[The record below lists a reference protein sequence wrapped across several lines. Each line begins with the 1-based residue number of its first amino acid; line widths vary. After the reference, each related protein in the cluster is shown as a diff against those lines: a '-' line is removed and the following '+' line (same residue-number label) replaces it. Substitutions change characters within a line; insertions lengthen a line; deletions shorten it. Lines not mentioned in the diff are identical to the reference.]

1 MGWSPRQVYRAGLE
15 KKFLK
20 HQNNHGKN
28 HKGMLRRK
36 NVANFQSK
44 L

>member
-1 MGWSPRQVYRAGLE
+1 MA

-20 HQNNHGKN
+20 YQNNHGKN

-36 NVANFQSK
+36 NVADFQSK
-44 L
+44 LCQNPKKNISTI

>member
-1 MGWSPRQVYRAGLE
+1 AGLE

-20 HQNNHGKN
+20 YQNNHGKN
-28 HKGMLRRK
+28 HKGMLPRK
-36 NVANFQSK
+36 NVADLQSK